1 MLRKR
6 EEKDTKIQPI
16 STTLKVWDETK
27 KEEWTVR
34 VKNNFKVFNMD
45 WILTSEV
52 LINLEKGRR
61 RKMTRR
67 SDDKMLENL
76 IIKHELSDECKF
88 IYIDGSKMKRR
99 IEIK

>member
-6 EEKDTKIQPI
+6 EEKDTKFQPI
-16 STTLKVWDETK
+16 STTLKVWGETK

-34 VKNNFKVFNMD
+34 VKNNFKVFNVD

-52 LINLEKGRR
+52 LINLEKERR

-67 SDDKMLENL
+67 SDDKMLKNL

-88 IYIDGSKMKRR
+88 IYIDGSKMKRE